1 MDSKFHQKNYLRECE
16 GEYMATQELRKRANW
31 QTISGAKALR
41 TEELFQ
47 FSLQSALDEVYPNK
61 FIIDRHPKEFGNI
74 YSTYPLSQEVREK
87 IYDIDVSEK
96 KANGKPKYEWG
107 ISMDFAIRNKENGKI
122 LFGEIKRQD
131 GWVETTNMAAGR
143 GNAHERSCKYFTP
156 GLMKIIRETG
166 GLSEEILPFWLVI
179 VGDITR
185 DPRRNREIAYW
196 FQDYTKNYYMWRDT
210 NDVGDMLDFFEN
222 NLLPYLL

>member
-1 MDSKFHQKNYLRECE
+1 
-16 GEYMATQELRKRANW
+16 MATQELRKRANW

-143 GNAHERSCKYFTP
+143 GNAHKRSCKYFTP

>member
-1 MDSKFHQKNYLRECE
+1 
-16 GEYMATQELRKRANW
+16 MATQELRKRANW

-41 TEELFQ
+41 TEELFRL
-47 FSLQSALDEVYPNK
+47 SLQSALDEVYPNK
-61 FIIDRHPKEFGNI
+61 FIVDRHPKEFGNI

-87 IYDIDVSEK
+87 IYDVDVSEK

-107 ISMDFAIRNKENGKI
+107 ISMDFAIRNKDNGKI

-166 GLSEEILPFWLVI
+166 GLSDEILPFWLVI

-210 NDVGDMLDFFEN
+210 NDVGDMLDFFES